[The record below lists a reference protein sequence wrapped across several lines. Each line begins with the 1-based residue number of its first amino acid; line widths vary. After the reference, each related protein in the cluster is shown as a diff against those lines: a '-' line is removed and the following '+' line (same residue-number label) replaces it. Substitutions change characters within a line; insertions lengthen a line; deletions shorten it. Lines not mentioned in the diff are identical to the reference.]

1 MKYILLLLLFFTL
14 SCTLNKVKN
23 NHGTASLERKF
34 SQIFINKSN
43 TNDIIDVFG
52 PASTK
57 STFDN
62 KIWIYIERKKTN
74 NSIFKLG
81 TQRLEKNNVV
91 VLEINNKGLLK
102 KKDIYNLDNMNEYKF
117 SENTTSAK
125 YSKNSYIAGVLS
137 SLKEKMNAPTK
148 RKKTK

>member
-1 MKYILLLLLFFTL
+1 MKYIIIIIFFFTL

-23 NHGTASLERKF
+23 NHGTAALEKKYT
-34 SQIFINKSN
+34 QIYVNKSN
-43 TNDIIDVFG
+43 TNDIINIFG

-62 KIWIYIERKKTN
+62 NIWIYIERKKSN
-74 NSIFKLG
+74 NTIFKLG
-81 TQRLEKNNVV
+81 SQKLEKNNVV
-91 VLEINNKGLLK
+91 VLEINSVGILK
-102 KKDIYNLDNMNEYKF
+102 KKDIYDLKNMNDYEF
-117 SENTTSAK
+117 SKSKTSAM

-148 RKKTK
+148 RKSTK

>member
-1 MKYILLLLLFFTL
+1 MKYIIILLLFFTL